1 MIMKEKVIV
10 LITVP
15 CGSLEEVVR
24 AKETVLFHLETLN
37 PKISI
42 DANTLIVKLVPL
54 DSKLFYP
61 DEACEI
67 IRQTLAQSLTFNHEW
82 TCTLQAIN

>member
-1 MIMKEKVIV
+1 MKTKHIVI
-10 LITVP
+10 ISIP
-15 CGSLEEVVR
+15 CQSAAEMLQ
-24 AKETVLFHLETLN
+24 AKEAVLFHLETLN
-37 PKISI
+37 PEISI
-42 DANTLIVKLVPL
+42 EANTLIVKLVPL

-61 DEACEI
+61 EEACEI

>member
-1 MIMKEKVIV
+1 MKTKHIVI
-10 LITVP
+10 ISIP
-15 CGSLEEVVR
+15 CQSVAEMLQ
-24 AKETVLFHLETLN
+24 AKEAVLFHLETLN
-37 PKISI
+37 PEISI